1 MQNLKELRYD
11 TSPGSAFVWLMDS
24 LMGAVEVCVNKDPSL
39 TEVERAVGLQITAIR
54 DTKEALLM
62 MRRRRTTK
70 AEKAIKPL
78 LKAYLGM
85 VQGNTLARTWEK
97 GLATHG
103 RVNEKMERLARDTTR
118 FLQALNLVTHP
129 NTPLSV
135 IKRTVGKYKN
145 NVEDLH

>member
-24 LMGAVEVCVNKDPSL
+24 LMGAVEVCVSKDPSL

-54 DTKEALLM
+54 DTKEALQM
-62 MRRRRTTK
+62 MKRRRLTK
-70 AEKAIKPL
+70 REKAAKPL
-78 LKAYLGM
+78 LLAYLGM
-85 VQGNTLARTWEK
+85 VQDNTLSRTWEK

-129 NTPLSV
+129 NTPSSV
-135 IKRTVGKYKN
+135 IKRTVGKYRN